1 MKTEKEILEKLETYK
16 DELVNYELEYRFGKI
31 SAQDYYHNTMF
42 IKGAIKTLKWILNNN
57 KDDRGED
64 TMDIKAGMIIKYRNI
79 IQASDKLGEVIEVN
93 VVLDHKDKSLIGQKH
108 YMVSELDRTLL
119 NTRVEESEIVEV
131 YEKVRSPWAE

>member
-16 DELVNYELEYRFGKI
+16 DELANYELEYRFGKI

-42 IKGAIKTLKWILNNN
+42 IKGAIKAKKILNNN

-93 VVLDHKDKSLIGQKH
+93 VVLDHKDKSLIGQKY

-131 YEKVRSPWAE
+131 YEKVRSPWVE

>member
-16 DELVNYELEYRFGKI
+16 D
-31 SAQDYYHNTMF
+31 
-42 IKGAIKTLKWILNNN
+42 
-57 KDDRGED
+57 DRGED
-64 TMDIKAGMIIKYRNI
+64 IMDIKAGMIIKYRNV
-79 IQASDKLGEVIEVN
+79 IQASEKLGEVIEVN
-93 VVLDHKDKSLIGQKH
+93 VVVDHKDKSLIGQKH